1 MSSLTTRSPAVSA
14 WSLSSMALAATALL
28 APHFTAG
35 ELGVANVEV
44 PADTLRNVRTVA
56 GWLEV
61 VRHVLEDRVVVVV
74 SGYRDPAHNLEVG
87 GSPTSDH
94 PNGLAADWKVVGLS
108 PFAVYQAL
116 QKSQEARQLPPFD
129 QLIFYAVDN
138 HIHVGLGPKLRG
150 EILLKTAEGSYVQL
164 AGAYVTKIRGYL

>member
-1 MSSLTTRSPAVSA
+1 
-14 WSLSSMALAATALL
+14 MALAAAALL

-44 PADTLRNVRTVA
+44 SADTLRNVRTVA
-56 GWLEV
+56 GWLEQ
-61 VRHVLEDRVVVVV
+61 VRHILGDRVVVVV

-87 GSPTSDH
+87 GSSTSDH
-94 PNGLAADWKVVGLS
+94 PNGLAADFKVTGLS

-116 QKSQEARQLPPFD
+116 RAAQDARQLPAFD

-150 EILLKTAEGSYVQL
+150 EILLKTSEGSYVQL